1 MRSKEQFNLQMQW
14 LDKELERYNNYKKE
28 AVIERFN
35 QLRSVLKQELKDVDL
50 TMICDKF
57 WGELTFTSENLN
69 LDKGGIIAVIKL
81 SLYRKNLIFRELID
95 LIEDHNCYF
104 CGSYN
109 PSFKIL

>member
-1 MRSKEQFNLQMQW
+1 MRSKEQFNLQIQW

-35 QLRSVLKQELKDVDL
+35 QLRNVLKEELKDVDL

-69 LDKGGIIAVIKL
+69 LDKDSFIAVSRL
-81 SLYRKNLIFRELID
+81 SLYRKNLQFRELID
-95 LIEDHNCYF
+95 LIEDHRNYLDVL
-104 CGSYN
+104 GYN
-109 PSFKIL
+109 LFKIL

>member
-14 LDKELERYNNYKKE
+14 LDKELEIYNGYKKE

-50 TMICDKF
+50 TMIYDTF

-69 LDKGGIIAVIKL
+69 LDKNSFIAVARL

-95 LIEDHNCYF
+95 LIEDHCYYF
-104 CGSYN
+104 DGSYN